1 MDTSCVHNLLSHNGN
16 SPFLRTFKRNTFE
29 PSGDS
34 CKYKGAQSLVR
45 TTDGPDALVL
55 LPFSP
60 TKGKDH
66 VKTSIKFGSQYGCGE
81 QLNCLIFM
89 TLFSY
94 FNTAAKKE
102 KEGKLSTDE
111 HDMAA
116 SMHCTAV
123 HLLHRIQEFAFHL

>member
-1 MDTSCVHNLLSHNGN
+1 MKIENISDN
-16 SPFLRTFKRNTFE
+16 FKKNISE

-34 CKYKGAQSLVR
+34 CKYQGAQSLVR
-45 TTDGPDALVL
+45 TIDGPDALVL

-102 KEGKLSTDE
+102 KGGKSGTE
-111 HDMAA
+111 ENDMATGTL
-116 SMHCTAV
+116 CTAV
-123 HLLHRIQEFAFHL
+123 YLLHRTQELTFHL